1 MPNFGPSVIITLDVV
16 TSVEKIARRMT
27 LRAVDVMNKGFSS
40 ALPIIQSK
48 VPMIIASSIIGSPT
62 YQELVTRGPLWGELG
77 VINPAPALDEMV
89 QAVKNTAVI
98 KLSRFR
104 AVSTG
109 GITGKLQVRFVN
121 SSMKDYINKE
131 GEYVSAPSGSK
142 IKWLEWLLRGGDG
155 IIVRNWDFVLRDPEH
170 SRTGT
175 GIMVE
180 VGAGS
185 EGWRVPPGHSGT
197 ADNNFITRAID
208 ENFNTIIKTITKE
221 ILKGVTQ

>member
-1 MPNFGPSVIITLDVV
+1 MPTVTLTLDVV
-16 TSVEKIARRMT
+16 TSVEKIARKMT

-48 VPMIIASSIIGSPT
+48 VPRIISSAIIASPT
-62 YQELVTRGPLWGELG
+62 YQELINRGPLWGELG
-77 VINPAPALDEMV
+77 VVNPAPALGEMI
-89 QAVKNTAVI
+89 QAVKNTTVI
-98 KLSRFR
+98 RLSRFR
-104 AVSTG
+104 SVSTG
-109 GITGKLQVRFVN
+109 GVTGKLQVRFIN
-121 SSMKDYINKE
+121 SSMASYINNE

-142 IKWLEWLLRGGDG
+142 IKWLEWLLKEGDG
-155 IIVRNWDFVLRDPEH
+155 IIVKNWDFVLRDPQH

-197 ADNNFITRAID
+197 ADNNFITRAVD
-208 ENFNTIIKTITKE
+208 ESFNLIIKTITKE